1 MMGGMARDAGLE
13 AMVEEALEDLRVTR
27 KAMFGGMAWMYRGNL
42 VCGARVGHLLVRLG
56 KGNDAWAL
64 ALPGVTQ
71 MMSGKPMNGWVRVPA
86 EVYADDAVRQ
96 RLLDAAKAFVMTLP
110 AKE

>member
-1 MMGGMARDAGLE
+1 MARDAGLE
-13 AMVEEALEDLRVTR
+13 AMVEEALEGMRVTR
-27 KAMFGGMAWMYRGNL
+27 KAMFGGLAWMYRGNL

-86 EVYADDAVRQ
+86 SVYADDVLRK
-96 RLLDAAKAFVMTLP
+96 RLLDAAKAFVGMLP